1 MDYGGNYIRA
11 VETSENSNIYKIYPR
26 SASDDIAGS
35 TNHKNAGWCLYHGG
49 TLNGYLSSATPWTEI
64 DTGYND
70 AKGYSN
76 IPDYL
81 LYNLVRAYE
90 SEYDTGTLISNNE
103 IEFFKKRLGVE
114 DVADLNQIFEA
125 EQKAIWEYT
134 NPGESYSDEIVQKI
148 KNAVSANQN
157 YSIDKE
163 NSIKVT
169 KKDES
174 KNSAQNNTFGLFN
187 VKNDAGVYVEFEV
200 KISTDGKT
208 FKDVSE
214 YTAHKPDG
222 TVISDLNTYNG
233 DFYIQTSDAKNQTA
247 TLKVI
252 INHYITTAKY
262 VTTKGQETTVSH
274 QPILYLDRATAET
287 SAENKIEKL
296 SGRFKLDVV
305 KYVKGTTTKLKD
317 AGFTIV
323 INDGTKDIYKS
334 SKDEYTN
341 DSGILEINNLPI
353 EKENLTYKITITET
367 VEPNGYIGLSGPITF
382 TVKSKLKD
390 DKKGYELV
398 AEKLPVANAKKV
410 EVKANEILVETEN
423 TKTRIDIHKGVKTV
437 KNQDS
442 GYYYDEKTGKEYT
455 EEELEK
461 LEHKWV
467 VETTIPQEVE
477 DYTKYIVND
486 PIDVSKLE
494 FSGLEKVLV
503 QTIDKSGKVV
513 ETLTKDKDYKAEY
526 KNGSLSI
533 TYINGNFKGEFLK
546 KTGIQNLKVRVTFN
560 TTFKVNENGKLAVLD
575 GVVTNAQNR
584 ARLTYNIG
592 SGYDINKYSENPE
605 VHTGAVSVFKYE
617 DTNGNGKHDEGEKA
631 LVGAEFKIALTE
643 EDAKAGNF
651 VKIGGKELTAVSN
664 EDGIATF
671 TGLSFGGDA
680 KDDEANLKNGLY
692 RYDWETASR
701 DYYIV
706 ETVTP
711 AGYEK
716 LTDTVKVTV
725 SKNSSEIID
734 LTEKINEM
742 ESVGNRPL
750 TFDLALRKWVTQA
763 IVIENGKTVVTETGH
778 KAEDNPE
785 AVVKVDLKK
794 KKLNDVVV
802 KFKYSIRITNEGE
815 VDGEAQEISDYIP
828 KGLKFVKEDNPD
840 WEEVDGKVVTEK
852 LKGVTLKHGES
863 AEVEIILTWINS
875 EENMGVM
882 TNTAEISKD
891 YNEYG
896 YHDIDSTPNNYK
908 AGEDDIDDARVMLTV
923 KTGSEVVTY
932 VGIAVGVIAI
942 ISLGVCLIKKSFR
955 EI

>member
-90 SEYDTGTLISNNE
+90 SEYDTGTLISNDE

-114 DVADLNQIFEA
+114 DVADLNKIFEA
-125 EQKAIWEYT
+125 EQKVIWEYT
-134 NPGESYSDEIVQKI
+134 NPGESYNDEIVQKI

-174 KNSAQNNTFGLFN
+174 KNSAQDNTFGLFN

-222 TVISDLNTYNG
+222 TVISDLSTYNG

-296 SGRFKLDVV
+296 SGSFKLDVV

-367 VEPNGYIGLSGPITF
+367 VEPKGYIGLSGPITF
-382 TVKSKLKD
+382 TAKSKLKD
-390 DKKGYELV
+390 
-398 AEKLPVANAKKV
+398 NKKV
-410 EVKANEILVETEN
+410 
-423 TKTRIDIHKGVKTV
+423 
-437 KNQDS
+437 
-442 GYYYDEKTGKEYT
+442 
-455 EEELEK
+455 
-461 LEHKWV
+461 
-467 VETTIPQEVE
+467 
-477 DYTKYIVND
+477 
-486 PIDVSKLE
+486 
-494 FSGLEKVLV
+494 
-503 QTIDKSGKVV
+503 
-513 ETLTKDKDYKAEY
+513 
-526 KNGSLSI
+526 
-533 TYINGNFKGEFLK
+533 
-546 KTGIQNLKVRVTFN
+546 
-560 TTFKVNENGKLAVLD
+560 
-575 GVVTNAQNR
+575 
-584 ARLTYNIG
+584 
-592 SGYDINKYSENPE
+592 
-605 VHTGAVSVFKYE
+605 YE
-617 DTNGNGKHDEGEKA
+617 
-631 LVGAEFKIALTE
+631 
-643 EDAKAGNF
+643 
-651 VKIGGKELTAVSN
+651 
-664 EDGIATF
+664 
-671 TGLSFGGDA
+671 
-680 KDDEANLKNGLY
+680 
-692 RYDWETASR
+692 
-701 DYYIV
+701 
-706 ETVTP
+706 
-711 AGYEK
+711 
-716 LTDTVKVTV
+716 
-725 SKNSSEIID
+725 
-734 LTEKINEM
+734 
-742 ESVGNRPL
+742 
-750 TFDLALRKWVTQA
+750 
-763 IVIENGKTVVTETGH
+763 
-778 KAEDNPE
+778 
-785 AVVKVDLKK
+785 
-794 KKLNDVVV
+794 
-802 KFKYSIRITNEGE
+802 
-815 VDGEAQEISDYIP
+815 
-828 KGLKFVKEDNPD
+828 
-840 WEEVDGKVVTEK
+840 
-852 LKGVTLKHGES
+852 
-863 AEVEIILTWINS
+863 
-875 EENMGVM
+875 
-882 TNTAEISKD
+882 
-891 YNEYG
+891 
-896 YHDIDSTPNNYK
+896 
-908 AGEDDIDDARVMLTV
+908 
-923 KTGSEVVTY
+923 
-932 VGIAVGVIAI
+932 
-942 ISLGVCLIKKSFR
+942 
-955 EI
+955 